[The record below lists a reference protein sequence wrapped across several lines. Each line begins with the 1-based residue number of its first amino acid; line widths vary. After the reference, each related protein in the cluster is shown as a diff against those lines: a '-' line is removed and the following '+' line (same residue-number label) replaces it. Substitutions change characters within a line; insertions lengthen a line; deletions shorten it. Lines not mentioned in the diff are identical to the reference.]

1 MRLMLNA
8 ICLSTALLF
17 TTTALAADPAVAVK
31 AEEKAAALE
40 HDVATQA
47 TDARPARNETITA
60 TEAKA
65 VDPQGAAPLDDT
77 LTCLAR
83 TIYWESKGASDA
95 DMQAVANV
103 VMNRVGHD
111 GFPDTVCAVVKDGS
125 QRHACQFSWW
135 CDGRADQIKEDDEYL
150 QAKEIAR
157 KVLNRQLP
165 DNSRGALYFHDR
177 KVAPDWSKTFLR
189 TAQTG
194 KFLFYKPRNGDAR

>member
-1 MRLMLNA
+1 MYSLSSA
-8 ICLSTALLF
+8 ICLSVVLVF
-17 TTTALAADPAVAVK
+17 TSNVLAADGDAASQ
-31 AEEKAAALE
+31 AEEKAQALE

-47 TDARPARNETITA
+47 TDTKPARAETITA

-83 TIYWESKGASDA
+83 TIYWESKGASNE
-95 DMQAVANV
+95 DMQAVASV
-103 VMNRVGHD
+103 VLNRVGHD

-125 QRHACQFSWW
+125 ERHACQFSWW
-135 CDGRADQIKEDDEYL
+135 CDGRADQIKEDEPYQ

-177 KVAPDWSKTFLR
+177 KVSPDWSKKFLR

-194 KFLFYKPRNGDAR
+194 KFVFYKPQNGAAR

>member
-1 MRLMLNA
+1 MRTVW
-8 ICLSTALLF
+8 TALCL
-17 TTTALAADPAVAVK
+17 TLALAFNASAADPVATQ
-31 AEEKAAALE
+31 AEEKAQALE
-40 HDVATQA
+40 HAVATQEPGK
-47 TDARPARNETITA
+47 PARDETITA

-65 VDPQGAAPLDDT
+65 VDPNGAAALDDT

-83 TIYWESKGASDA
+83 TIYWESKGASDK
-95 DMQAVANV
+95 DMQAVAQV
-103 VMNRVGHD
+103 VLNRVGHD

-125 QRHACQFSWW
+125 ERKACQFSWW
-135 CDGRADQIKEDDEYL
+135 CDGRADQIKEDEPYL

-177 KVAPDWSKTFLR
+177 NVHPDWAKKFTQ

-194 KFLFYKPRNGDAR
+194 KFVFYKPQNGAAR

>member
-1 MRLMLNA
+1 MRTVWIA
-8 ICLSTALLF
+8 ICL
-17 TTTALAADPAVAVK
+17 TTVLVFNVSADQLATQ
-31 AEEKAAALE
+31 AEEKAEALE
-40 HDVATQA
+40 HAVATQN
-47 TDARPARNETITA
+47 TQKPAPAQTITP

-65 VDPQGAAPLDDT
+65 VDPDGAAALDDT

-83 TIYWESKGASDA
+83 TIYWESKGATGQ
-95 DMQAVANV
+95 DMQAVAHV
-103 VMNRVGHD
+103 VLNRVGHE

-125 QRHACQFSWW
+125 ERKACQFSWW
-135 CDGRADQIKEDDEYL
+135 CDGRADQIKEDEPYL

-177 KVAPDWSKTFLR
+177 NVRPDWARQFLR

-194 KFLFYKPRNGDAR
+194 KFVFYKPHNGAAR

>member
-1 MRLMLNA
+1 MRLTFTA
-8 ICLSTALLF
+8 ICLFCAVLFSTS
-17 TTTALAADPAVAVK
+17 TLAADPAAAAK

-47 TDARPARNETITA
+47 ADAKPARNETITA

-83 TIYWESKGASDA
+83 TIYWESKGATDD

-111 GFPDTVCAVVKDGS
+111 GFPDTVCAVVKDGA

-135 CDGRADQIKEDDEYL
+135 CDGRADQIKEDDQYL

-177 KVAPDWSKTFLR
+177 KAAPAWAKTYAR
-189 TAQTG
+189 TARTG

>member
-8 ICLSTALLF
+8 ICLTITLVLSATAG
-17 TTTALAADPAVAVK
+17 AADPAVAAK
-31 AEEKAAALE
+31 AEEKAEALE
-40 HDVATQA
+40 HAVATQA
-47 TDARPARNETITA
+47 APAKPAPSETITA

-83 TIYWESKGASDA
+83 TIYWESKGASSA

-103 VMNRVGHD
+103 VLNRVGHD

-125 QRHACQFSWW
+125 ERHACQFSWW

-150 QAKEIAR
+150 QAKEVAR
-157 KVLNRQLP
+157 QVLNRQLP

-177 KVAPDWSKTFLR
+177 NVSPDWSKTFLR

-194 KFLFYKPRNGDAR
+194 KFVFYRPKNGAAR

>member
-8 ICLSTALLF
+8 ICLSTLLVF
-17 TTTALAADPAVAVK
+17 TTTASAADPAIAVK
-31 AEEKAAALE
+31 AEEKAEALE
-40 HDVATQA
+40 HAVATQA
-47 TDARPARNETITA
+47 TDAKPAPSETITA

-95 DMQAVANV
+95 DMQAVAHV
-103 VMNRVGHD
+103 VLNRLGHE

-125 QRHACQFSWW
+125 ERHACQFSWW
-135 CDGRADQIKEDDEYL
+135 CDGRADQIKEDDQYL

-177 KVAPDWSKTFLR
+177 KVSPAWSKTFLK

-194 KFLFYKPRNGDAR
+194 KFVFYRPKNGAAH